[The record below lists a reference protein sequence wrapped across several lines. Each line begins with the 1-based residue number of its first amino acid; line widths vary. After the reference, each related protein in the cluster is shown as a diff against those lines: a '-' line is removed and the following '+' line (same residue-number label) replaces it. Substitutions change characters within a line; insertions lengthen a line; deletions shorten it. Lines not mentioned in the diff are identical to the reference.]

1 MLSTGISVAHS
12 NDAIA
17 RTFQEPSPRLVVA
30 SLRFSIVHVP
40 LELDHNP
47 FTGAIEIHNKA
58 VQYVLSPKLEPEDS
72 AVAQQRPG
80 VTLSWRRVV
89 AQLAGARKSLGR
101 AETTKRIHLPER
113 AAQRNDLRNQ
123 NPAERSEKKLT
134 LRSPSPGGRGG
145 QGVRT
150 RLLDTW
156 SGIGSGIMPCRLF
169 PLLPRRTPYY
179 DCPMDIKR
187 AGSQPSSKGP
197 ADWFTG
203 TVRVDPLFQ
212 ARDPAR
218 AAGAS
223 VTFEPGARTAW
234 HTHPLGQTLIVVFGA
249 GRVQRWG
256 EPIEEIRPGDVIWF
270 SPGEKHWHG
279 ASPTTALTHIA
290 IQEQLDGKAVE
301 WMEKVSDEQYHAG
314 ANTP

>member
-1 MLSTGISVAHS
+1 VLSTGISVAHS

-123 NPAERSEKKLT
+123 NPAERSEKKT
-134 LRSPSPGGRGG
+134 HPSFPLSRRERGSGGEDRLAG
-145 QGVRT
+145 QGGSTEARQSDWPP
-150 RLLDTW
+150 RLLLSASCRFVQTNCLC
-156 SGIGSGIMPCRLF
+156 SLHNQAAEHRIPCLYGEDVQII
-169 PLLPRRTPYY
+169 LLDSY
-179 DCPMDIKR
+179 
-187 AGSQPSSKGP
+187 
-197 ADWFTG
+197 
-203 TVRVDPLFQ
+203 V
-212 ARDPAR
+212 
-218 AAGAS
+218 
-223 VTFEPGARTAW
+223 
-234 HTHPLGQTLIVVFGA
+234 
-249 GRVQRWG
+249 
-256 EPIEEIRPGDVIWF
+256 
-270 SPGEKHWHG
+270 
-279 ASPTTALTHIA
+279 
-290 IQEQLDGKAVE
+290 
-301 WMEKVSDEQYHAG
+301 
-314 ANTP
+314 

>member
-1 MLSTGISVAHS
+1 
-12 NDAIA
+12 
-17 RTFQEPSPRLVVA
+17 
-30 SLRFSIVHVP
+30 LRFSIVHVP
-40 LELDHNP
+40 FELDHNA

-150 RLLDTW
+150 RLLDKVVRYRFGDNAELMGAW
-156 SGIGSGIMPCRLF
+156 ESARNASLRSA
-169 PLLPRRTPYY
+169 RRV
-179 DCPMDIKR
+179 
-187 AGSQPSSKGP
+187 AGP
-197 ADWFTG
+197 FNT
-203 TVRVDPLFQ
+203 TN
-212 ARDPAR
+212 
-218 AAGAS
+218 
-223 VTFEPGARTAW
+223 EP
-234 HTHPLGQTLIVVFGA
+234 QSGA
-249 GRVQRWG
+249 GG
-256 EPIEEIRPGDVIWF
+256 SE
-270 SPGEKHWHG
+270 
-279 ASPTTALTHIA
+279 T
-290 IQEQLDGKAVE
+290 KA
-301 WMEKVSDEQYHAG
+301 A
-314 ANTP
+314 

>member
-17 RTFQEPSPRLVVA
+17 RTLQEPSPRLVVA

-40 LELDHNP
+40 LELDHKP

-58 VQYVLSPKLEPEDS
+58 VQYVLSPKLKPEDA

-89 AQLAGARKSLGR
+89 AQLAGARKTLGR

-123 NPAERSEKKLT
+123 NPPERSEKKLT

-150 RLLDTW
+150 RLLDKVVRYRFGDNAELMGAWESARNVAGPFNTTNEPQ
-156 SGIGSGIMPCRLF
+156 SEAGGRE
-169 PLLPRRTPYY
+169 TP
-179 DCPMDIKR
+179 K
-187 AGSQPSSKGP
+187 
-197 ADWFTG
+197 
-203 TVRVDPLFQ
+203 
-212 ARDPAR
+212 
-218 AAGAS
+218 AA
-223 VTFEPGARTAW
+223 
-234 HTHPLGQTLIVVFGA
+234 
-249 GRVQRWG
+249 
-256 EPIEEIRPGDVIWF
+256 
-270 SPGEKHWHG
+270 
-279 ASPTTALTHIA
+279 
-290 IQEQLDGKAVE
+290 
-301 WMEKVSDEQYHAG
+301 
-314 ANTP
+314 

>member
-17 RTFQEPSPRLVVA
+17 RTLQEPSPRLVVA
-30 SLRFSIVHVP
+30 SLRFSIVHVS

-47 FTGAIEIHNKA
+47 FTGAIEIRNKA

-72 AVAQQRPG
+72 A
-80 VTLSWRRVV
+80 V

-150 RLLDTW
+150 GTER
-156 SGIGSGIMPCRLF
+156 GSGGE
-169 PLLPRRTPYY
+169 
-179 DCPMDIKR
+179 DC
-187 AGSQPSSKGP
+187 GHS
-197 ADWFTG
+197 
-203 TVRVDPLFQ
+203 V
-212 ARDPAR
+212 
-218 AAGAS
+218 GA
-223 VTFEPGARTAW
+223 VHRC
-234 HTHPLGQTLIVVFGA
+234 
-249 GRVQRWG
+249 
-256 EPIEEIRPGDVIWF
+256 
-270 SPGEKHWHG
+270 
-279 ASPTTALTHIA
+279 
-290 IQEQLDGKAVE
+290 LD
-301 WMEKVSDEQYHAG
+301 VSDARRAMNKPGHGICAEKKMDVSSFMDDETRLRGSRSGKQAW
-314 ANTP
+314 ARPNDVL

>member
-17 RTFQEPSPRLVVA
+17 RTFQEPSPRLVIA

-58 VQYVLSPKLEPEDS
+58 VQNVLSPKLEPEDA

-80 VTLSWRRVV
+80 VMLSWRRVV

-134 LRSPSPGGRGG
+134 LRSPSPGEPAPSVARGRGG

-150 RLLDTW
+150 RLLDKVVRYRFGDNAELMGAW
-156 SGIGSGIMPCRLF
+156 ESARNV
-169 PLLPRRTPYY
+169 
-179 DCPMDIKR
+179 
-187 AGSQPSSKGP
+187 AGP
-197 ADWFTG
+197 
-203 TVRVDPLFQ
+203 FQ
-212 ARDPAR
+212 
-218 AAGAS
+218 
-223 VTFEPGARTAW
+223 TKNEPES
-234 HTHPLGQTLIVVFGA
+234 GA
-249 GRVQRWG
+249 GG
-256 EPIEEIRPGDVIWF
+256 SEAP
-270 SPGEKHWHG
+270 
-279 ASPTTALTHIA
+279 
-290 IQEQLDGKAVE
+290 KA
-301 WMEKVSDEQYHAG
+301 A
-314 ANTP
+314 